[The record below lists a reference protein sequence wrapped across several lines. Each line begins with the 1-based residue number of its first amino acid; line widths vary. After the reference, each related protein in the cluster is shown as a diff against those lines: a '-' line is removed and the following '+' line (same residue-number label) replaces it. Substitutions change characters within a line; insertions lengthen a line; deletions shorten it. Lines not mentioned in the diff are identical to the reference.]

1 MQPKNTEFFRG
12 PSYEEEL
19 EKVLEEHNK
28 NVLGNVGRTFYK
40 EPNEHDRL
48 YHVDPVDG
56 KRRIF
61 PSGVPVDIG
70 LGQPE
75 PESIADRMRRQS
87 ITRAEAHARLALLGQ
102 ETEEE
107 ANDFDVE
114 DRQHIDPFTGYEYSE
129 EREEDE
135 RLVIQHNL
143 SHQKEQKRLQ
153 ALEQRK
159 AEYDEMKKH
168 FEPETPS
175 TPPVKPSEGG

>member
-1 MQPKNTEFFRG
+1 MKPKNTEFFRG
-12 PSYEEEL
+12 PSFEEEL
-19 EKVLEEHNK
+19 EKVLEDHNIT
-28 NVLGNVGRTFYK
+28 VQGNRGRTYFR

-48 YHVDPVDG
+48 YHFDPTDG

-143 SHQKEQKRLQ
+143 SHQKEQERLQ
-153 ALEQRK
+153 ALQKRK

-168 FEPETPS
+168 FEPETAPQ
-175 TPPVKPSEGG
+175 PPAKPSEGG